1 MRRDYLPIEAL
12 PPWTKLNGISLE
24 GIAFRKLHGEDG
36 TDKGSAIV
44 ATAEKNGEEA
54 EADTLLTV
62 PSELVLTFEFVHNHA
77 KIDRYLREVLDAV
90 GDFGRTARGAIL
102 IFLIL
107 QITHASPDFANE
119 HQKIGV
125 SNPWTEYI
133 KFMPAS
139 VPLPTFYSEEERELL
154 RGTSLRTAVDAKL
167 GSLEKEFEHLR
178 QATEN
183 IPWCQGHWWDEDT
196 GKFTFDDWKYVDAVY
211 RSRVVDLPRSGHAI
225 VPCVDMANH
234 ACEDLVKARYDEDG
248 AGNAVLQLRTG
259 KKLRVGEE
267 VTISYGDEKPA
278 SEMVFSYGF
287 IENERTN
294 AKQIF
299 LDLEIPDDDPLV
311 MAKQAFCK
319 EVPGVRITRATT
331 TCPEPTKTTWE
342 SPFVWWAC
350 VNEEDGLDF
359 DVVQTTDGG
368 KELRATWKG
377 EDMGTPSRLKDLL
390 AADQLWDIFQLRAVV
405 LILERLET
413 QLVILRET
421 KKLVA
426 EISNDEDMRTLFR
439 PDVLNTISRLR
450 RLEGELLESSIE
462 DLMSS
467 VSVDPTPVNVCE
479 SANHYFVV
487 QRQELI
493 TSETVTA
500 YLNQQSEDVEEDFS

>member
-1 MRRDYLPIEAL
+1 MRRNYLPIEAMSS
-12 PPWTKLNGISLE
+12 WAKLNGISLE
-24 GIAFRKLHGEDG
+24 GIAFQKLHGEEG

-44 ATAEKNGEEA
+44 ATAEKIDKEA

-62 PSELVLTFEFVHNHA
+62 PSELALTFEYVHNHA
-77 KIDRYLREVLDAV
+77 KIDRHLRDVLDAV
-90 GDFGRTARGAIL
+90 GDFGRTARGAVL
-102 IFLIL
+102 IFLVV
-107 QITHASPDFANE
+107 QITHASPDFANQR
-119 HQKIGV
+119 QKIGV

-133 KFMPAS
+133 RFMPAS
-139 VPLPTFYSEEERELL
+139 IPLPTFYSAEERELL
-154 RGTSLRTAVDAKL
+154 GGTSLQTAVDAKL
-167 GSLEKEFEHLR
+167 GSLEKEFEHIR
-178 QATEN
+178 QATED
-183 IPWCQGHWWDEDT
+183 IPWCQEHWWDEDT

-234 ACEDLVKARYDEDG
+234 ACEDSVKARYDEDG

-259 KKLRVGEE
+259 KKLRMGDE

-287 IENERTN
+287 VENERTD

-299 LDLEIPDDDPLV
+299 LDLEIPEDDPLK
-311 MAKQAFCK
+311 MAKAVFCK
-319 EVPGVRITRATT
+319 EVPGVRITSATT
-331 TCPEPTKTTWE
+331 GSEAGKTTWD

-350 VNEEDGLDF
+350 VNEEDGLNF
-359 DVVQTTDGG
+359 DVQQTTDGG

-390 AADQLWDIFQLRAVV
+390 AADPLWAIFQLRAVV

-421 KKLVA
+421 EKLVA
-426 EISNDEDMRTLFR
+426 EISNDEDMRALFR

-450 RLEGELLESSIE
+450 RLEAELLESSIE

-467 VSVDPTPVNVCE
+467 VRVDPLPVDVCE
-479 SANHYFVV
+479 RTNQYFIM
-487 QRQELI
+487 QRQKLI

-500 YLNQQSEDVEEDFS
+500 YINQQSDDVEEDFS

>member
-12 PPWTKLNGISLE
+12 STWAKLNGMSLE
-24 GIAFRKLHGEDG
+24 GIAFQKLHGEHG
-36 TDKGSAIV
+36 TDKGTAIV
-44 ATAEKNGEEA
+44 ATAEKKDEDA

-62 PSELVLTFEFVHNHA
+62 PSDLALTLEYVHNHA
-77 KIDRYLREVLDAV
+77 KTDRHLREVLDAV

-102 IFLIL
+102 IFLIV
-107 QITHASPDFANE
+107 QITHASPDFANQR
-119 HQKIGV
+119 QKIGV

-133 KFMPAS
+133 RFMPAS
-139 VPLPTFYSEEERELL
+139 IPLPTFYSAEERELL
-154 RGTSLRTAVDAKL
+154 RGTSLQTAVDAKL

-178 QATEN
+178 QATED
-183 IPWCQGHWWDEDT
+183 IHWCQEHWWDEDT
-196 GKFTFDDWKYVDAVY
+196 GKFTFDDLKYVDAVY

-267 VTISYGDEKPA
+267 MTPCDKEMHADAVAWRYGDEKPA

-287 IENERTN
+287 VENERTD

-299 LDLEIPDDDPLV
+299 LDLEIPDDDPLK
-311 MAKQAFCK
+311 MAKQVFCK

-331 TCPEPTKTTWE
+331 ACPERGKTTWD

-350 VNEEDGLDF
+350 VNEEDGLNF

-390 AADQLWDIFQLRAVV
+390 AADPLWAIFQLRAVV

-421 KKLVA
+421 EKLVA
-426 EISNDEDMRTLFR
+426 EISNDEDMRALFR
-439 PDVLNTISRLR
+439 TDVLNTISSLR
-450 RLEGELLESSIE
+450 RLEAELLQWSIE
-462 DLMSS
+462 DLM
-467 VSVDPTPVNVCE
+467 CR
-479 SANHYFVV
+479 
-487 QRQELI
+487 RQELI

-500 YLNQQSEDVEEDFS
+500 YLNQQSDDVEEDFS